1 MKQAKVLTEKELR
14 RALVVAG
21 SMRHGT
27 RNMLAL
33 HLSHYCGLRVAEIS
47 MLTVSDA
54 FHPDGSVR
62 DRMYIKASY
71 VKGQKQ
77 GRTIMLNTK
86 VIKALREWRQ
96 DVNLA
101 LSGCLSAR
109 VLHPDAPLI
118 ASQKRRH
125 FSPNSLCQA
134 MKCWYDAAAIDGA
147 SSHSGRR
154 GFITRLSEHG
164 VSPLVLAQMVGH
176 SQVQTTMRYCS
187 VSELMQARAVELL

>member
-1 MKQAKVLTEKELR
+1 MKQAKVLSDKELKR
-14 RALVVAG
+14 VLVVAG
-21 SMRHGT
+21 SMRYGQ
-27 RNMLAL
+27 RNKLVL

-47 MLTVSDA
+47 HLKVSDA
-54 FHPDGSVR
+54 FNSDGSVR

-86 VIKALREWRQ
+86 VIKALSGWRQ

-101 LSGCLSAR
+101 LSARLSAR
-109 VLHPDAPLI
+109 ALHPDAPLI

-134 MKCWYDAAAIDGA
+134 MKSWYEAAAIEGA

-164 VSPLVLAQMVGH
+164 VSPLILAKIARHNQI
-176 SQVQTTMRYCS
+176 QTTMRYCS
-187 VSELMQARAVELL
+187 VSDQMQARAVELL